1 MAQNEAIREALSFLQ
16 TGKALDV
23 VRAIEVLHKALVIP
37 KQCEIC
43 ISPMACEFNDR
54 CQKGLT
60 KER

>member
-1 MAQNEAIREALSFLQ
+1 MSQNEAIREALKYLQ

-23 VRAIEVLHKALVIP
+23 VRAIEILHKALVMP
-37 KQCEIC
+37 KQCQSC
-43 ISPMACEFNDR
+43 ISPMECEFNDR